1 MTDQAIP
8 QTIPQ
13 SPGPQSPAPPAP
25 PAPSLRE
32 LFLSFALVSIMGFGG
47 VLPWARRMIVERKRW
62 MSESEFLDLLSLC
75 QFLPGPNICN
85 LSIAVGARFH
95 GVKGS
100 AVSFLGMTFLPFII
114 VIALGAL
121 YEGYGDNQAV
131 TGALL
136 GVSASA
142 SGMILAMA
150 ARLSRPLL
158 MRRPREALPVMV
170 LVFLCIAILNLPL
183 LWVLA
188 GAAPLS
194 IGISWWRRG

>member
-1 MTDQAIP
+1 MTDPAVP
-8 QTIPQ
+8 H
-13 SPGPQSPAPPAP
+13 SPVP

-32 LFLSFALVSIMGFGG
+32 IFLGFALVSIMGFGG

-62 MSESEFLDLLSLC
+62 MSEAEFLDLLALC

-95 GVKGS
+95 GAKGS
-100 AVSFLGMTFLPFII
+100 AAGFLGMTLLPFAI
-114 VIALGAL
+114 VVALGAL
-121 YEGYGDNQAV
+121 YEAYGGNQAV

-136 GVSASA
+136 GISASA

-158 MRRPREALPVMV
+158 MRRPREALPIMV
-170 LVFLCIAILNLPL
+170 LVFLCVAILNLPL

-188 GAAPLS
+188 GVAPLS
-194 IGISWWRRG
+194 VGISWWRRG

>member
-8 QTIPQ
+8 QAVPQ
-13 SPGPQSPAPPAP
+13 SPGPPPQIP
-25 PAPSLRE
+25 GPSLRE

-62 MSESEFLDLLSLC
+62 MTEAEFLDLLALC

-100 AVSFLGMTFLPFII
+100 AVGLLGMILLPFII
-114 VIALGAL
+114 VIGLGAL

>member
-1 MTDQAIP
+1 MTDLSLP
-8 QTIPQ
+8 ST
-13 SPGPQSPAPPAP
+13 APP

-32 LFLSFALVSIMGFGG
+32 IYLSFVLVSVMGFGG
-47 VLPWARRMIVERKRW
+47 VLPWARRMIVERRRW
-62 MSESEFLDLLSLC
+62 LTEAEFLDLLALC

-85 LSIAVGARFH
+85 LSIAVGARFG

-100 AVSFLGMTFLPFII
+100 AVAFLGITGLPFVI

-121 YEGYGDNQAV
+121 YGEYGGAPAV
-131 TGALL
+131 TDALL
-136 GVSASA
+136 GVSAAA

-158 MRRPREALPVMV
+158 LRRPGEAAPVMI
-170 LVFLCIAILNLPL
+170 LVFAAVALLRLPL
-183 LWVLA
+183 PWVLA
-188 GAAPLS
+188 GAIPLS

>member
-1 MTDQAIP
+1 MTDLSLPSA
-8 QTIPQ
+8 
-13 SPGPQSPAPPAP
+13 SPP

-32 LFLSFALVSIMGFGG
+32 IYLSFVLVSVMGFGG
-47 VLPWARRMIVERKRW
+47 VLPWARRMIVERRRW
-62 MSESEFLDLLSLC
+62 LTEAEFLDLLALC

-85 LSIAVGARFH
+85 LSIAVGARFG

-100 AVSFLGMTFLPFII
+100 AAAFLGITGLPFVI

-121 YEGYGDNQAV
+121 YGKYGGAPAV
-131 TGALL
+131 TDALL
-136 GVSASA
+136 GVSAAA

-158 MRRPREALPVMV
+158 IRRPGEAAPVMI
-170 LVFLCIAILNLPL
+170 LVFAAVALLRLPL

-188 GAAPLS
+188 GAIPLS